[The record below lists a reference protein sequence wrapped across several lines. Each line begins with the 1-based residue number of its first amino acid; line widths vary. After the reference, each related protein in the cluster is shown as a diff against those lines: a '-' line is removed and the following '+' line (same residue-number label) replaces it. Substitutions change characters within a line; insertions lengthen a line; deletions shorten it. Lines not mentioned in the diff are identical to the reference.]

1 MTAASTEPTTE
12 PTAER
17 RRPRET
23 WVLAAA
29 LALIVVHLAYRAWA
43 TYGGWLHIDDF
54 NFISR
59 MFHDGL
65 APSVAARSYYGHVMP
80 AAMYLSWLNQSVS
93 PWNFLLPAT
102 EMVVLQAL
110 CDLGMLYLLRTLFGL
125 RPGILPPLALFL
137 ASVISLEAS
146 IWWAAAV
153 NLLPLQIA
161 LFFGLAAHVVYLRTG
176 QLRHAVAANLWIAV
190 GIAFNEKTALVYGVL
205 GIVTL
210 CYFATGRSP
219 VARVRSAIR
228 GRLSAL
234 AIYIATGAA
243 YVAVYLLVG
252 RDFRA
257 SAPVSYPVLGTL
269 DKMVREAYVPAL
281 LGGPVRWWRVPEQPF
296 SFAQPG
302 DAVAY
307 LALALVLVLLWEIRK
322 HRRRSLRGLW
332 VPGYF
337 LLIDVALVLLTRAS
351 VSGPLVGLDYRFQG
365 ELAAATAI
373 GLACMTMPII
383 GATESSERRSE
394 SEFLDHPRRVAV
406 ATAGV
411 VALSAVSTWTYMSYW
426 HDDTR
431 GEQWFDALV
440 PQLRSSTTPIPVVDA
455 IVPYF
460 VTNGVRYPENLQ
472 SRVLSG
478 ETTLAYT
485 RVATDRLDMI
495 DDEGQIVPVAIPPT
509 REARKGPDGKCGWK
523 VQEGS
528 VTIPLNG
535 PVAYGGWW
543 VRIGYLGSAD
553 SPVRVVAGNVTRDT
567 TVKAGVHALYFE
579 GGPQFRSITIG
590 GLGSGVTLCTND
602 ITVGR
607 AVPSTELEKL
617 IQQDLRNEALN
628 PRTDQDDDEND
639 EQGD

>member
-1 MTAASTEPTTE
+1 MRTPALT
-12 PTAER
+12 R
-17 RRPRET
+17 RWPRET
-23 WVLAAA
+23 WVLVGA
-29 LALIVVHLAYRAWA
+29 LALIVVHLTYRAWA

-65 APSVAARSYYGHVMP
+65 SPSVAARSYYGHVMP
-80 AAMYLSWLNQSVS
+80 AAMYLSWLNQAVA

-102 EMVVLQAL
+102 EMVVLQGL
-110 CDLGMLYLLRTLFGL
+110 CDLGMLYLLRTMFGL
-125 RPGILPPLALFL
+125 RPGILPPLAIFL

-153 NLLPLQIA
+153 NLLPLQIG

-176 QLRHAVAANLWIAV
+176 QLRHAVAANIWIVV

-210 CYFATGRSP
+210 CYFATGRTP
-219 VARVRSAIR
+219 VARLRSAVR
-228 GRLSAL
+228 GRVRAL
-234 AIYIATGAA
+234 ALYVATGAA

-269 DKMVREAYVPAL
+269 DKMVREAYLPAL
-281 LGGPVRWWRVPEQPF
+281 LGGPLRWWRVPEQPF
-296 SFAQPG
+296 SFAQAG
-302 DAVAY
+302 DALSY
-307 LALALVLVLLWEIRK
+307 LSLALVLVLLWEIRK

-383 GATESSERRSE
+383 GATESSERRTP
-394 SEFLDHPRRVAV
+394 SEFLDHPRRIAL
-406 ATAGV
+406 ATAAV
-411 VALSAVSTWTYMSYW
+411 TALAACSTWTYMSYW
-426 HDDTR
+426 HDDVR

-472 SRVLSG
+472 SRVLAG
-478 ETTLAYT
+478 ETVLAYT
-485 RVATDRLDMI
+485 RVATDRLSMI
-495 DDEGQIVPVAIPPT
+495 DDQGRIVPVAVPPV
-509 REARKGPDGKCGWK
+509 RQARTGPDGKCGWK
-523 VQEGS
+523 VQSGS
-528 VTIPLNG
+528 LTIPLTG

-553 SPVRVVAGNVTRDT
+553 SAVRVSAGSVTRDT
-567 TVKAGVHALYFE
+567 TVRAGVHALYFE

-590 GLGSGVTLCTND
+590 GLDPGVTLCTND

-607 AVPSTELEKL
+607 AIPSTQLEEM
-617 IQQDLRNEALN
+617 IEQDLRDEALN
-628 PRTDQDDDEND
+628 PRPDQTDTTDETDTD